1 MHEKGLADRTKALEL
16 NPNLPEIWYARG
28 SAYYLLG
35 DFAKARDDL
44 AQALRLRPEYTE
56 ASDVL
61 KKAEAKLAEAKLE
74 ETPKPV
80 EAAKPVEVKPP
91 EPEVKPTAA
100 PPPVAPAP
108 KPAQPEPQQPAPK
121 PVARVPRP
129 VAPASA
135 AQHDLKGRALT
146 AAGNYDEA
154 IAELTE
160 AIHLQSDFAR
170 AYNGRGYVYLL
181 KRDYQHAL
189 ADFDEAIRLDPNYA
203 NAIQNRGMA
212 LRGLGKKTGQ

>member
-28 SAYYLLG
+28 SAYFLLG

-44 AQALRLRPEYTE
+44 AQALRLRPDYTE

-61 KKAEAKLAEAKLE
+61 KKAEARLAEAKIE
-74 ETPKPV
+74 EAPRPV

-91 EPEVKPTAA
+91 EPEVKPAAA
-100 PPPVAPAP
+100 PPVESTPE
-108 KPAQPEPQQPAPK
+108 PAQPQPAPK

-146 AAGNYDEA
+146 ASGNYDEA
-154 IAELTE
+154 VAELTE
-160 AIHLQSDFAR
+160 AIRLQSDFAR
-170 AYNGRGYVYLL
+170 AYNARGYVYLL

-212 LRGLGKKTGQ
+212 LRGLGKKAGQ